1 MWADFK
7 FPPINLHNVWQSKY
21 MRELEGDGM
30 SALDK
35 QVDGDLNRLIN
46 AVETDKPELFH
57 GDMREGLLEALK
69 EFAQLKET
77 VQDIQLLIKENT

>member
-21 MRELEGDGM
+21 MRELEGDDM

-35 QVDGDLNRLIN
+35 QVDGDHY
-46 AVETDKPELFH
+46 K
-57 GDMREGLLEALK
+57 
-69 EFAQLKET
+69 
-77 VQDIQLLIKENT
+77 NTEDSTSGVHSR